1 MTLNDENAKTIFEY
15 NESKSVTFNV
25 VVDDFHPSQI
35 NCYIS
40 GLGRQKIEWHEDN
53 SFTINYSAPL
63 PVGRVRCNCTAPS
76 ISEPGRYYW
85 YSKPWFI
92 LKEGREWYSL

>member
-1 MTLNDENAKTIFEY
+1 
-15 NESKSVTFNV
+15 V
-25 VVDDFHPSQI
+25 VVEDFLKARL

-40 GLGRQKIEWHEDN
+40 GLGRQKIVWQGEEQ
-53 SFTINYSAPL
+53 FTITFSDAL

-76 ISEPGRYYW
+76 ISQQGRFYW

-92 LKEGREWYSL
+92 LHENGDWYSL